1 MAVDQASSAGIVMT
15 RGMLIDALNDDL
27 SREYQAIIAYVT
39 YSQVLK
45 GATYMHIARE
55 LEKHAA
61 EELSH
66 AIIIARQIDYLGGAP
81 CVVAQPVTQSADPQ
95 TMLRADLA
103 NEVETIRQYRRRV
116 VQSEALSEY
125 AISEQLREILTQ
137 EQDHLI
143 ELATALGVEV
153 PDPGIAS

>member
-1 MAVDQASSAGIVMT
+1 MSETTPTSVSHAVTRTALIAS
-15 RGMLIDALNDDL
+15 LNEDL
-27 SREYQAIIAYVT
+27 SREYQAIIGYVT

-45 GATYMHIARE
+45 GAAYMHVARE

-66 AIIIARQIDYLGGAP
+66 AITIARQIDYLGGTP
-81 CVVAQPVTQSADPQ
+81 TVVAQSVHQSTDAE

-116 VQSEALSEY
+116 VECESLGEF

-143 ELATALGVEV
+143 ELATALGTEV
-153 PDPGIAS
+153 PNPGMA